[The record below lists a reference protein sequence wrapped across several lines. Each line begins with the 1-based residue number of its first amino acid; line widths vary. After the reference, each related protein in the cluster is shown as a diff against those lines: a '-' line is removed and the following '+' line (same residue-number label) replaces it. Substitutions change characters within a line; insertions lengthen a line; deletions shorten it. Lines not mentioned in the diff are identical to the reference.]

1 MAGQE
6 LGHHD
11 LRHLVDALAQ
21 QFELQVWSQGI
32 VRQGSNDIQR
42 ARLIATGGRRP
53 TLAKAFA
60 LLGTVSQRRRGD
72 QPHQRG
78 QHRPAAGPLRKTTAI
93 QNVCPCHHD
102 LYYSNMLDYFAL
114 HKADRQVLLTWI
126 FLVGTGLLAGLL
138 AGLLGIGGGLVIV
151 PALTLILLHQGA
163 GPDVAVP
170 MAVATSL
177 GTMLLTSAS
186 AIWFHDRRG
195 GVDWPCVIRLAPS
208 MGLGALLGA
217 WLAVLMPGVWL
228 ARVFALLATLIG
240 LRMLLAQSTNR
251 ADRRPYP
258 RGWIVLGPSIG
269 AVSAMIGI
277 GGGSFN
283 VPYLARNGFSMVQAV
298 AIASACGWPIAL
310 GGVMGFVILSGG
322 QVLWPASFG
331 YLYLPGLVAVGL
343 GGMVAAPLGVALAH
357 RLPAGRLRRIFGAV
371 LILVAIRMAW

>member
-1 MAGQE
+1 
-6 LGHHD
+6 
-11 LRHLVDALAQ
+11 
-21 QFELQVWSQGI
+21 
-32 VRQGSNDIQR
+32 
-42 ARLIATGGRRP
+42 
-53 TLAKAFA
+53 
-60 LLGTVSQRRRGD
+60 
-72 QPHQRG
+72 
-78 QHRPAAGPLRKTTAI
+78 
-93 QNVCPCHHD
+93 
-102 LYYSNMLDYFAL
+102 MLDYFAPK
-114 HKADRQVLLTWI
+114 KANRQVIVTWI
-126 FLVGTGLLAGLL
+126 LLVTIGLLAGTL

-195 GVDWPCVIRLAPS
+195 GVDWPCVLRLAPS

-217 WLAVLMPGVWL
+217 WLAVMMPGVWL
-228 ARVFALLATLIG
+228 ARVFALLAGLIG
-240 LRMLLAQSTNR
+240 LRMLLAQSTR
-251 ADRRPYP
+251 SADRSPFP
-258 RGWIVLGPSIG
+258 RGWILLGPGIG
-269 AVSAMIGI
+269 ALSAMIGI

-310 GGVMGFVILSGG
+310 GGVLGFVALSGE
-322 QVLWPASFG
+322 QVLWPASLG
-331 YLYLPGLVAVGL
+331 YLYLPGLIAIGL
-343 GGMVAAPLGVALAH
+343 AGMVAAPLGVALAH